1 MHEVMEVIKQLKD
14 SDQTAG
20 VQTFFLT
27 LSCADLK
34 WNDMFYVIFK
44 VNGINISED
53 EIIGMSYSD
62 RYKLLK
68 RNPVIVA
75 RHFQY

>member
-1 MHEVMEVIKQLKD
+1 
-14 SDQTAG
+14 
-20 VQTFFLT
+20 
-27 LSCADLK
+27 
-34 WNDMFYVIFK
+34 MFYVIFK